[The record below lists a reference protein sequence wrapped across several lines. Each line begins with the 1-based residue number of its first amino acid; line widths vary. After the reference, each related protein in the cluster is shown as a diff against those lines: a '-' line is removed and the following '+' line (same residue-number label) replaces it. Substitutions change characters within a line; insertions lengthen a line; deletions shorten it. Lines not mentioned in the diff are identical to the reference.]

1 MFTED
6 YKEETQYL
14 IAKKRV
20 EELKKFYK
28 HLAVYIIINLFIS
41 IIKIKRNMASGETFE
56 EAFYDFS
63 TFSVWCF
70 WGIAIVIQA
79 FKLFGLDF
87 ILGKDWEERQIEK
100 QIRKTDNIL

>member
-14 IAKKRV
+14 LAKKRV
-20 EELKKFYK
+20 EDLRKFYK
-28 HLAVYIIINLFIS
+28 HVTVYMAINLVIS
-41 IIKIKRNMASGETFE
+41 ILKISRNLSNGETLE
-56 EAFYDFS
+56 EALFDFN
-63 TFSVWCF
+63 TYAVWVF

-79 FKLFGLDF
+79 FKLFGLNF

-100 QIRKTDNIL
+100 HINKNR